1 MPSSFSATSEHTI
14 PVTPVTPTPI
24 PRITGVLS
32 LTSLETGATGASRFA
47 NLGYANVTSN
57 VNASAQNAVSNQQA
71 HSQLNRSVVGMSV
84 NQVSNLGPME
94 ARSSVDVLTDNELAQ
109 TLADLRAVLDGFGSG
124 GRPWP
129 VPSNWAAL
137 VRLVREILA
146 AVAAIEKQNA
156 QLRGSGTST
165 DPYSTVGDQMLYVL
179 APVSLVFVGVSP
191 EDLHLNQEIHG
202 RKV

>member
-1 MPSSFSATSEHTI
+1 MPSAFSATSEHTL
-14 PVTPVTPTPI
+14 PVSPDTPPPI

-32 LTSLETGATGASRFA
+32 LTSLETNATGASRFA
-47 NLGYANVTSN
+47 NLGYANVTTN
-57 VNASAQNAVSNQQA
+57 VNVSAQNAVSNQQA

-84 NQVSNLGPME
+84 NQVSNLGPLE

-109 TLADLRAVLDGFGSG
+109 TLADLRAVLDGFDSDG
-124 GRPWP
+124 GPWP
-129 VPSNWAAL
+129 MPNHWPAL

-156 QLRGSGTST
+156 QLRGTGTST
-165 DPYSTVGDQMLYVL
+165 DPYWTVGDQMLYVL
-179 APVSLVFVGVSP
+179 APVSLVFVDVSP

-202 RKV
+202 AKI